1 MRKRLHKAWQNFLY
15 ISVIVAIVSSIICI
29 CYLDVESWI
38 PEVVIGINASW
49 LMLIFIA
56 NDEYR
61 IEEKKRKERKHGT
74 KGKEDHVRFVQGRAS

>member
-61 IEEKKRKERKHGT
+61 IEEKKRREHKHGT
-74 KGKEDHVRFVQGRAS
+74 KGKSYRNDKLQRRSA